1 MWKAAKCKICIAVHV
16 QYFRFEPQMLDLDGN
31 RLCEKYCIHLIQVLW
46 MFLFILYNH
55 VSAVEDGKN

>member
-1 MWKAAKCKICIAVHV
+1 
-16 QYFRFEPQMLDLDGN
+16 MLDLDGN
-31 RLCEKYCIHLIQVLW
+31 RLCEKYCMHLIQVLW